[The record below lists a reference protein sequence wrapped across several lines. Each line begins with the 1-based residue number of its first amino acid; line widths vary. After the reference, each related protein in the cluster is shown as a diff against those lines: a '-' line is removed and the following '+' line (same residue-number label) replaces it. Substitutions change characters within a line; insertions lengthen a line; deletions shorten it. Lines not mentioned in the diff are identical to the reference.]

1 MKNKRHA
8 LVWRMLLS
16 GGLRSA
22 AVFKPKNYAGH
33 PRPLVLKALERKFKF
48 LT

>member
-8 LVWRMLLS
+8 LVWRLPLS
-16 GGLRSA
+16 GGLLSA
-22 AVFKPKNYAGH
+22 AVFKPKSFAGH